1 MNPGGGSISGVPG
14 DVLAALASGLAAD
27 ATESGKR
34 TLEVVRARS
43 PELVRISEETGED
56 LVATSACFIEMLPAA
71 PRSDVAL
78 PWMQYE
84 MRSRAF
90 GRLRAA
96 QGIPLESLVDVLDVY
111 RRATTEMIS
120 RPLQESPRRD

>member
-1 MNPGGGSISGVPG
+1 MNPGGGSISGFPG

-56 LVATSACFIEMLPAA
+56 LVATSAGFIEMLLAA
-71 PRSDVAL
+71 LRSDVEV
-78 PWMQYE
+78 PGTPYE
-84 MRSRAF
+84 NRLRGV
-90 GRLRAA
+90 GRLGAA
-96 QGIPLESLVDVLDVY
+96 QGIPLESLVDVLAVY
-111 RRATTEMIS
+111 RRATTELIS
-120 RPLQESPRRD
+120 R